1 MFEVG
6 QEVWDTVLGKG
17 EVTRVDESFYYPI
30 GVVFDDG
37 DTADYTLCGEMHE
50 QTKRSLFFS
59 EPVVTAELFPPKK
72 PSKYQVKAKA
82 VAFEVVELWY
92 NNSYEPY
99 TIVPESE
106 DSVKN
111 YAIKIGDYFFLLG
124 DYNDA
129 IFVCD
134 YEVVNENQ

>member
-1 MFEVG
+1 MTN
-6 QEVWDTVLGKG
+6 Q
-17 EVTRVDESFYYPI
+17 I
-30 GVVFDDG
+30 
-37 DTADYTLCGEMHE
+37 
-50 QTKRSLFFS
+50 
-59 EPVVTAELFPPKK
+59 
-72 PSKYQVKAKA
+72 KAKT
-82 VAFEVVELWY
+82 VAFEVVELWC

-99 TIVPESE
+99 TLLPQSE

-111 YAIKIGDYFFLLG
+111 YAIKIGDDFFLLG

>member
-1 MFEVG
+1 M
-6 QEVWDTVLGKG
+6 T
-17 EVTRVDESFYYPI
+17 
-30 GVVFDDG
+30 
-37 DTADYTLCGEMHE
+37 
-50 QTKRSLFFS
+50 TKI
-59 EPVVTAELFPPKK
+59 
-72 PSKYQVKAKA
+72 KAKA

-92 NNSYEPY
+92 NDIYTPY
-99 TIVPESE
+99 TLVPESE

-124 DYNDA
+124 DYYDA

>member
-1 MFEVG
+1 M
-6 QEVWDTVLGKG
+6 TN
-17 EVTRVDESFYYPI
+17 
-30 GVVFDDG
+30 
-37 DTADYTLCGEMHE
+37 
-50 QTKRSLFFS
+50 
-59 EPVVTAELFPPKK
+59 
-72 PSKYQVKAKA
+72 QVKDKA

-92 NNSYEPY
+92 NNSCEPY
-99 TIVPESE
+99 TLVPESE

-134 YEVVNENQ
+134 YEEVNENQ